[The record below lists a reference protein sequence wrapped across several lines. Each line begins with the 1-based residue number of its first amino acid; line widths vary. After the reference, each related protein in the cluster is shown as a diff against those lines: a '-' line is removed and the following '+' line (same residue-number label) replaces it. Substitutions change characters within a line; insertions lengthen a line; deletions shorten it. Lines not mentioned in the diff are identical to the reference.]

1 MKAVNPDGQT
11 SNTVGFQ
18 AVVAAAAPSISS
30 VTPNPI
36 TADPGN
42 AYQTLTINGAN
53 FVNKPTIIL
62 TWTGQSGYT
71 VAALRVTFVSST
83 QLTISITLG
92 ATADNWTVKAVNPD
106 GQTSNTVGFQAVVAA
121 AAPSISSVTP
131 NPITADPGNAYQTL
145 TINGANFVNKPTI
158 ILTWTGQSGYTLAA
172 SQVTFVSSAR
182 LTMSI
187 KLGATADNWTVK
199 AVNPDG
205 QTSNTVGFQAVVGAA
220 APSISNVTPNPIT
233 ADPGDA
239 YQTLTINGANF
250 VNKPTI
256 ILTWTGQPGYTL
268 ATSQVTYVSSVD
280 RRCRSNSARRRTTG
294 R

>member
-71 VAALRVTFVSST
+71 VAASQVTFVSST

-92 ATADNWTVKAVNPD
+92 A
-106 GQTSNTVGFQAVVAA
+106 Q
-121 AAPSISSVTP
+121 
-131 NPITADPGNAYQTL
+131 
-145 TINGANFVNKPTI
+145 
-158 ILTWTGQSGYTLAA
+158 
-172 SQVTFVSSAR
+172 
-182 LTMSI
+182 
-187 KLGATADNWTVK
+187 
-199 AVNPDG
+199 
-205 QTSNTVGFQAVVGAA
+205 
-220 APSISNVTPNPIT
+220 
-233 ADPGDA
+233 
-239 YQTLTINGANF
+239 
-250 VNKPTI
+250 
-256 ILTWTGQPGYTL
+256 
-268 ATSQVTYVSSVD
+268 
-280 RRCRSNSARRRTTG
+280 RTTG